1 VATDLKDAAP
11 AAAAPTDED
20 KRTAL
25 EQALRTASFLR
36 ADQLRGFLRF
46 ICDMEI
52 AGRGEELSEYVIGVE
67 ALGRPSGYSP
77 GEDPVVRRRAVHLR
91 EKLDEVYAGELREAR
106 LRIEL
111 PKGRYVPRFVHVEP
125 SVVAETPEIAS
136 PAAAVA
142 RRQGRY
148 GSAHLVAAF
157 LAGAA
162 AASAAFALWLRLPAA
177 QREHLFEAGVTY
189 EGEGGSNVFAG
200 MARPVMGCPSC
211 SGAGRARSI
220 GNGSR
225 NYVELVDVRATR
237 DGEHDLAIHY
247 LLDGERTFFVS
258 VNGAPGVEV
267 PLSGA
272 NWMVP
277 SEHKVRLRLK
287 AGRNTLRFYNEQG
300 WGPDLDR
307 IVVRE

>member
-1 VATDLKDAAP
+1 VATDLKDAAL

-25 EQALRTASFLR
+25 EQVLRTASFLR

-91 EKLDEVYAGELREAR
+91 EKLDEVYAGELREAP

-111 PKGRYVPRFVHVEP
+111 PKGRYVPRFVRAEP
-125 SVVAETPEIAS
+125 SVSEEAAGIAPS
-136 PAAAVA
+136 PAAAA
-142 RRQGRY
+142 PRPGRY

-157 LAGAA
+157 LAGVA
-162 AASAAFALWLRLPAA
+162 AASGAFALWLRLPAP

-200 MARPVMGCPSC
+200 MSRPVMGCESC

-225 NYVELVDVRATR
+225 NYVELVDVRAAR
-237 DGEHDLAIHY
+237 EGEHRLTIHY
-247 LLDGERTFFVS
+247 LLDGERSFFIS
-258 VNGAPGVEV
+258 VNGAPGTAV

-272 NWMVP
+272 NWLVP
-277 SEHKVRLRLK
+277 SEHEVRLRLK
-287 AGRNTLRFYNEQG
+287 AGNNTLRFYNEHG
-300 WGPDLDR
+300 WAPDLDR